1 MSCKTSYALIVR
13 KCYQAMDVLESTK
26 YVLLKYF
33 DTIRVHHVLK
43 NINVICMYPK
53 PLMFNYAT
61 HVSKILN

>member
-1 MSCKTSYALIVR
+1 
-13 KCYQAMDVLESTK
+13 MDVLELTK

-33 DTIRVHHVLK
+33 DTIRAHNVLK
-43 NINVICMYPK
+43 HIHNINVICMYPK